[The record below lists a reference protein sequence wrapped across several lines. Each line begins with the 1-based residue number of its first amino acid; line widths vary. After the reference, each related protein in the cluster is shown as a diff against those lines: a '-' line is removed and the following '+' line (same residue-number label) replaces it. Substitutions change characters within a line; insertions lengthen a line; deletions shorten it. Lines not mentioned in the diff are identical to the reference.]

1 MRNQPVRPLIA
12 ALVVAMAPL
21 VVQVPWWAVGWCAA
35 CWGYL
40 LVQDRRGWPVLSRW
54 ARLTVFMAGMGAV
67 LLSAGLR
74 FDGGDFVTL
83 LVVMAGIKPLEIRS
97 RRDSMVTVFLAYFL
111 IITSL
116 FVFENL
122 SMTIYLF
129 VSVWTT
135 TGVLIHVNDPGGAV
149 RRQMGLAARL
159 MLVAVPLMALLF
171 LFFPRFSG
179 SFWGSPW
186 NRHGRSGFSS
196 TMRIGDVSRLV
207 LEDAPAFSVSF
218 DSPVPDAEQLYWR
231 GIVFQRFDG
240 RTWHPA
246 RSHSVRRGRIG
257 GSNLS
262 RYTVMLEPHGYR
274 HLFVLDLPTT
284 ANPVA
289 AIMDDHTLVARR
301 PVRQRFHYG
310 AASII
315 DYLQEDVAEAPASE
329 TLQLPAGQ
337 HPRTVALG
345 KQWASAHETPEAI
358 VAAALTFFRENR
370 FSYTLRPDRL
380 GGDAVDGFLFTSRK
394 GFCEHFATGFAVLM
408 RAAGVPTRLVGG
420 YQGGRWNALGDFFT
434 VRHSDAHVWCEVWL
448 AHRGWVRVDPTFVV
462 APERIDVGIE
472 GAFDPEGLLAFLGS
486 DPANVLARWTES
498 LRQAWEA
505 ANTRW
510 NMWFMGFSAEDQLS
524 LLKQMGLSVGRRGGW
539 LLFMVL
545 PSLFIVAVVL
555 LGRMGRNV
563 HEKMPGDE
571 ALKIYA
577 RFLKKMAR
585 AGLPKAR
592 HQGPLDYARSAGR
605 RVPEWKHDVDDIA
618 GLYIGLRYGRENS
631 PQALKALRQLV
642 RQFRPERRSGRRTEF

>member
-1 MRNQPVRPLIA
+1 
-12 ALVVAMAPL
+12 
-21 VVQVPWWAVGWCAA
+21 
-35 CWGYL
+35 
-40 LVQDRRGWPVLSRW
+40 
-54 ARLTVFMAGMGAV
+54 MAGLVPGVRLAGFVTGMAAV

-97 RRDSMVTVFLAYFL
+97 RRDSMVTIFLAYFL
-111 IITSL
+111 VITSL

-186 NRHGRSGFSS
+186 NRHGRSGFSN

-207 LEDAPAFSVSF
+207 LVDAPTFSVSF
-218 DSPVPDAEQLYWR
+218 DSPVPDADQLYWR

-246 RSHSVRRGRIG
+246 RHHSVRRGRVG

-310 AASII
+310 AASYI
-315 DYLQEDVAEAPASE
+315 DYLQEDVTEAPGDA

-358 VAAALTFFRENR
+358 VAAALAFFRENQ

-380 GGDAVDGFLFTSRK
+380 GADAVDGFLFTSRK

-420 YQGGRWNALGDFFT
+420 YQGGQWNALGDFFT

-448 AHRGWVRVDPTFVV
+448 AGRGWVRVDPTFVV

-472 GAFDPEGLLAFLGS
+472 GAFDGEGLLAFLGS
-486 DPANVLARWTES
+486 DPANVLARWTGS

-505 ANTRW
+505 ANIRW

-524 LLKQMGLSVGRRGGW
+524 LLKQLGLSVGRRGGW

-555 LGRMGRNV
+555 LGRMR
-563 HEKMPGDE
+563 HRTRRRLADDR

-577 RFLKKMAR
+577 RFLAKMER
-585 AGLPKAR
+585 MGMPKAPY
-592 HQGPLDYARSAGR
+592 QGPMDYARSVAQWHPVLTREVAGI
-605 RVPEWKHDVDDIA
+605 VD
-618 GLYIGLRYGRENS
+618 GYIGLRYAGKGGMDALEDLRTRVRRFNPQRALASAGRKTRAGNRTPAAGERS
-631 PQALKALRQLV
+631 LQSAAGDPQR
-642 RQFRPERRSGRRTEF
+642 